1 MIPLNLFICLL
12 EGPKRFNF
20 KENEVVV
27 SLHVLLHSSVS
38 GRFLLPAPVEADHL
52 KRGVTKNCIY
62 DLWTQS
68 DGFHCDALSLFLSL
82 SVCQYTQQYMC
93 GLQQQSPRLI
103 NKWHWGRLVVTHPV
117 SDNCRGEGLSLWY
130 PHWLTVCQADCSEVW
145 CDSAPLYLSPWSFNI
160 LSVCSSRWLLT
171 VYESD

>member
-1 MIPLNLFICLL
+1 MIPLNLCICLL

-68 DGFHCDALSLFLSL
+68 DSLWCSLSLSLSL
-82 SVCQYTQQYMC
+82 SVNTHSNTCVDC
-93 GLQQQSPRLI
+93 SSSPRLI
-103 NKWHWGRLVVTHPV
+103 NKWHWGRLAVTHPV

-130 PHWLTVCQADCSEVW
+130 PHWLTVCQADCFEVW

-160 LSVCSSRWLLT
+160 LSVCWSRWLLT